1 MATWWRDLSFRWKL
15 GLPLAVLTL
24 LLVGV
29 VGVASSLLLGLTRDA
44 RTFAD
49 EYLPGGMLVLEAD
62 RDLHQSLIAQLQAAR
77 SFDENAREEL
87 YATYEENL
95 QQARDRVAAAAEALD
110 REATNELAARFAEEI
125 GEWERIS
132 DEVRELT
139 ESGRSETAAAI
150 ATGEGI
156 TAFDTA
162 RDRIDTMTQQVNAW
176 SDALDNSLQAQVASN
191 QTTLAGALVIGLVVC
206 GLAMW
211 RVPGIVLQPLRAMST
226 RVKDLNSGEGDLT
239 LRLDNPARDEIGR
252 LADYFDEFLA
262 SLQELIGRAAHTT
275 TQVSSAA
282 EQLSATSDEARSN
295 VEAQHSATD
304 QVSTATNE
312 MTATIQEVARNV
324 GETAEAANGASTEA
338 EEMAGVMGR
347 TVETVER
354 LAEQLERTSEGIG
367 RLTGDAEQIGT
378 VLDVINSVAEQTNLL
393 ALNAAI
399 EAARAGEHGRG
410 FAVVADEVRTLA
422 TRTQQS
428 TDEIRGIIQRV
439 QSGAREADG
448 LMHSGREQ
456 SDEAVSMARGC
467 SERLQAMTGRI
478 HTINDMSNQIASAAE
493 EQSTA
498 IEEINRNV
506 NEIGDISGRTASGA
520 SQVASASQELARLA
534 SELQGL
540 MGRFRT
546 G

>member
-1 MATWWRDLSFRWKL
+1 MSTWWRDLSFRWKL

-24 LLVGV
+24 LLIGV
-29 VGVASSLLLGLTRDA
+29 VALAMSLLVGLTRDA
-44 RTFAD
+44 QTFANQH
-49 EYLPGGMLVLEAD
+49 LPGGMLVLEAD
-62 RDLHQSLIAQLQAAR
+62 RDLHQSLIAQLQAVR
-77 SFDENAREEL
+77 SFNDEERETF

-95 QQARDRVAAAAEALD
+95 GQARERVAQAAEALD
-110 REATNELAARFAEEI
+110 RPATNELAERFATEI
-125 GEWERIS
+125 AEWEQIS
-132 DEVRELT
+132 AEVRELT
-139 ESGRSETAAAI
+139 ESGSSELAYALATDQGI
-150 ATGEGI
+150 A
-156 TAFDTA
+156 AFDTA
-162 RDRIDTMTQQVNAW
+162 RARIDTMTQQVNAW
-176 SDALDNSLQAQVASN
+176 SADLDAAMESRVAGN
-191 QTTLAGALVIGLVVC
+191 QRALGGVLVLGLLVS

-211 RVPGIVLQPLRAMST
+211 RVPGIVLRPLKAMSQ
-226 RVKDLNSGEGDLT
+226 RVKDLNSGDGDLT

-262 SLQELIGRAAHTT
+262 KLQDLIGQATRTT
-275 TQVSSAA
+275 EQVSSAA
-282 EQLSATSDEARSN
+282 EELSATSDEARSN

-324 GETAEAANGASTEA
+324 GETADAARGASGEA
-338 EEMAGVMGR
+338 GEMSAVMGR
-347 TVETVER
+347 TVATVEQ
-354 LAEQLERTSEGIG
+354 LAEQLTRTNEGIG

-422 TRTQQS
+422 TRTQES
-428 TDEIRGIIQRV
+428 TDEIRDIIQRV
-439 QSGAREADG
+439 QNGAREADG
-448 LMHSGREQ
+448 LMTTGREQ
-456 SDEAVSMARGC
+456 SDEAVGMARSC
-467 SERLQAMTGRI
+467 SERLEAMTARI
-478 HTINDMSNQIASAAE
+478 HTINDMSTQIASAAE

-506 NEIGDISGRTASGA
+506 NEIGDISGRTATGA
-520 SQVASASQELARLA
+520 SQVASASQELARLS
-534 SELQGL
+534 SELQSL

-546 G
+546 A